1 MGVEVKQKLRKEF
14 VRNVNTENI
23 ENIENIGN
31 LENKYKT

>member
-23 ENIENIGN
+23 ENIGN